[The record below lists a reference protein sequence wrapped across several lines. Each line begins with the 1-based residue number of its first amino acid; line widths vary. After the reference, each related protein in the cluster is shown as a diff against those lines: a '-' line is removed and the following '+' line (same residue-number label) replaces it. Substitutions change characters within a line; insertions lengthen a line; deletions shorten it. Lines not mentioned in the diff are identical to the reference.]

1 MSYMLIKVLHE
12 AAGHIMTCETNTDKM
27 YHGKLSGRED
37 NINCQM
43 SNIMVP
49 YREGPVA
56 QLEKV
61 YIRDIKI
68 CFICFL
74 TSPDMLTNV
83 PMLKSMKNKHQG
95 SGSGRGKAAMLKA
108 QVAARGR
115 GRRMGCGNVFQ
126 K

>member
-1 MSYMLIKVLHE
+1 MSYSVLIKVLHE

-37 NINCQM
+37 NINCRM
-43 SNIMVP
+43 ANIAVP

-56 QLEKV
+56 QLEQV
-61 YIRDIKI
+61 YIQKKK
-68 CFICFL
+68 ICFL